1 MSDNALGPRPSPPA
15 ELLDFLRRA
24 EASDEVPDDLRL
36 KARIARESLETGE
49 RPVLSDPGSTGAIT
63 RVTVGVGGS
72 RVYEVYASDT
82 AAGVD
87 AVTAV
92 HAIGDKAPSGVR
104 AFLLGLAAGTG
115 NDLLVGLITDVMA
128 RCESDLTGRDAYVC
142 GPPPMVDAAIE
153 KLTAL
158 GVREDS
164 IFYDKFTTTGEQGGD
179 AS

>member
-15 ELLDFLRRA
+15 ELLDFLRRV
-24 EASDEVPDDLRL
+24 EAQDEVPEDLRL

-49 RPVLSDPGSTGAIT
+49 RPVLSDPGSTGAVT
-63 RVTVGVGGS
+63 RVTVGVSGN

-115 NDLLVGLITDVMA
+115 NDLLVGLITDVIQRA
-128 RCESDLTGRDAYVC
+128 PEW
-142 GPPPMVDAAIE
+142 I
-153 KLTAL
+153 
-158 GVREDS
+158 
-164 IFYDKFTTTGEQGGD
+164 GGFF
-179 AS
+179 